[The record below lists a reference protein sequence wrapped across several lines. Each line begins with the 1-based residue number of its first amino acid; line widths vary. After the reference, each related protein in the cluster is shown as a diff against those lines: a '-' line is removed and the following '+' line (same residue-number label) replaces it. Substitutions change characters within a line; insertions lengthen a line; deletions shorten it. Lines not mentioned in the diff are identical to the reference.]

1 MTRGAA
7 LVTGSTRGIGLAA
20 ARALARAGF
29 SVAVNGP
36 EDDGELADAAAAV
49 RSEGGDVVAVPL
61 DVGFIEGHS
70 AFLDGIE
77 SATGPL
83 TTLVN
88 NAGVSVLNRGDVLD
102 VTSESFDRCFRV
114 NARAVFFLTQ
124 CFARRLL
131 SRDRDSEQYYSIIN
145 VTSSNATAVAA
156 PRAEYAA
163 SKAAAAM
170 ISRTFAVRLG
180 RENVAVFDV
189 QPGIIETDM
198 TAPAIA
204 SYARRVEDGL
214 TLFPRIGKPEEVG
227 QIIRTLATGQL
238 PYLTGQVISAD
249 GGLMV
254 QKF

>member
-1 MTRGAA
+1 MTHGAA

-36 EDDGELADAAAAV
+36 DDDGELAEAAAAV
-49 RSEGGDVVAVPL
+49 RSEGGEVIALPL

-70 AFLDGIE
+70 AFFDSIE
-77 SATGPL
+77 SAIGPL

-88 NAGVSVLNRGDVLD
+88 NAGVGVLNRGDVLD
-102 VTSESFDRCFRV
+102 VTSESFDRCFRI

-124 CFARRLL
+124 CFVRRLL
-131 SRDRDSEQYYSIIN
+131 TRDRDPEKYHSIIT
-145 VTSSNATAVAA
+145 VTSSNAAAVAVS
-156 PRAEYAA
+156 RAEYAA

-170 ISRTFAVRLG
+170 ISKTFAVRLG

-198 TAPAIA
+198 TAPAIS
-204 SYARRVEDGL
+204 SYARRVKDGL
-214 TLFPRIGKPEEVG
+214 TLFPRIGRPEEVG
-227 QIIRTLATGQL
+227 RVISTLATGQL
-238 PYLTGQVISAD
+238 PYMTGQVISAD

>member
-1 MTRGAA
+1 MTQGAA
-7 LVTGSTRGIGLAA
+7 LVTGSTRGIGLAT
-20 ARALARAGF
+20 ARTLARAGF

-36 EDDGELADAAAAV
+36 DDDGELAEAAAAV

-61 DVGFIEGHS
+61 DVGSIEDHPD
-70 AFLDGIE
+70 FLESIE
-77 SATGPL
+77 SAIGPL

-88 NAGVSVLNRGDVLD
+88 NAGVGVLSRGDLLD
-102 VTSESFDRCFRV
+102 VTPESFDRCFRV

-124 CFARRLL
+124 CFTRRLL
-131 SRDRDSEQYYSIIN
+131 SRERDPEAYHSIIN
-145 VTSSNATAVAA
+145 VTSSNANAVAV

-170 ISRTFAVRLG
+170 ISKTFAVRLG
-180 RENVAVFDV
+180 RDDIAVFDV

-204 SYARRVEDGL
+204 GYARRVDEGL

-227 QIIRTLATGQL
+227 QIITALATGQL
-238 PYLTGQVISAD
+238 PYMTGQVISAD
-249 GGLMV
+249 AGLLV
-254 QKF
+254 PRF